1 VKVPD
6 VLLLFIAYTIVVAA
20 AIGAYIYFS
29 ARRPR
34 PKQNGLAIPNVEG
47 LKVKRTQKRAQGNIV
62 AWPLSE
68 SKVPASPSEPARN
81 AGEPVNVSPS
91 AESRVPV
98 ACARR
103 PETIEGST
111 QLAVSGGPVGANDPA
126 TIGDPGSALSRVFGP
141 RDRLLPEGL
150 RTLEVLP
157 NRIVQPGTTV
167 RAAVTLRNLGGGSA
181 SGFRVR
187 FRLPEGL
194 TYIGGTARIDDTPLE
209 DRGAFCALL
218 EPPGADIGEIPAA
231 GERRV
236 SLAFTVAATIENGTP
251 VTLQAAIASPEVPV
265 IGSNVVRLLVRSL
278 PMLENPETTLVLA
291 ALRDALPGEELQF
304 NARIHN
310 SGQSSAHDLIVLLP
324 LPANTTLVPQS
335 VTIDGRAPA
344 AGSEGFSLGFTRPTV
359 VARRLE
365 PGATI
370 DIGFRM
376 RIDTPLEDATQ
387 ITAAGAVCSR
397 EVAEFSLPP
406 VSVKIPSAP
415 SFAGE
420 ETSFRVECED
430 ELEPGE
436 SVRIVLYATNDGT
449 ASARKLSLRIELPDG
464 MVYTAGSLAIDG
476 APTPDRDAMPD
487 AIRLGDLEPG
497 RSVELALS
505 AIVHAPIADN
515 QELRLAATVAWSKG
529 QRKFER
535 IARARSAPRFPL
547 TFNKIERETQHRVLP
562 GDPIAFTIALLNMG
576 TDVAT
581 GARLQLIVDEGI
593 ERLRV
598 FERDAEIAAGADG
611 TIGLEPLEPGVS
623 RSLRV
628 EGNVAGTIEDQTQLR
643 LHATLLTAQVA
654 RIDLGAP
661 VHVVDSRPRF
671 ATTSSLLAACSDE
684 ALRFRRA
691 SLFRLT
697 LVNEG
702 TDNARDVRVALDLPE
717 ELEFESVDD
726 ATRDGNAVVFGDIP
740 AGQRREAVLHIRLV
754 GIAPGDEPL
763 TLAGHVSGL
772 NVVPFGLNAIE
783 LATHAE
789 ASFTQATLSAQP
801 AETVDAGAQIAYTL
815 VLPNSGDG
823 IAKLLT
829 TRVSSLTNGVYAQG
843 TTTVNGIA
851 LQDRAGT
858 SLLFGDDGLRLA
870 DVGPAIEVI
879 VSWRTIV
886 NTPLPPSAMVET
898 IVCVRWDDAPVIT
911 VTTAPVSVIA
921 TAALPIIEPGLP
933 FSVLG
938 AIAALPKAAPAG
950 GPESGR
956 GPSDYAELRP
966 ALPVRRIP
974 SVSNRDEAIESIGQ
988 AQLTGGSVPAEPPPP
1003 EDYE

>member
-1 VKVPD
+1 VKLPD

-20 AIGAYIYFS
+20 AVGAYIYFS

-47 LKVKRTQKRAQGNIV
+47 LKVKRTQERAQGNIV

-68 SKVPASPSEPARN
+68 SKNPASPAEPARG
-81 AGEPVNVSPS
+81 AGEPVNVSP
-91 AESRVPV
+91 AGESRIPM
-98 ACARR
+98 ASRR
-103 PETIEGST
+103 SETIEGST
-111 QLAVSGGPVGANDPA
+111 QLAVSAGQPAANEA
-126 TIGDPGSALSRVFGP
+126 LKIGDPGAALSHVFGP
-141 RDRLLPEGL
+141 RDLLLPEGL

-167 RAAVTLRNLGGGSA
+167 RAAFTFRNLGGGSA

-194 TYIGGTARIDDTPLE
+194 TYIAGTAHVDDTPLE

-218 EPPGADIGEIPAA
+218 EPPGADIGDIPAG

-251 VTLQAAIASPEVPV
+251 VTLQAAVASPEVPV
-265 IGSNVVRLLVRSL
+265 IGSNVVRLIVRSL
-278 PMLENPETTLVLA
+278 PVLENPATTLVLA

-324 LPANTTLVPQS
+324 VPANTTLVPQS

-344 AGSEGFSLGFTRPTV
+344 AGSEGFSLGFTRPTIV
-359 VARRLE
+359 TPRLE

-370 DIGFRM
+370 DIGYRM

-387 ITAAGAVCSR
+387 ITAAGAVCSQ
-397 EVAEFSLPP
+397 EVAEFSLTP

-420 ETSFRVECED
+420 ETSFRVECAD
-430 ELEPGE
+430 EVEPGE
-436 SVRIVLYATNDGT
+436 SVRIVLYATNVGT
-449 ASARKLSLRIELPDG
+449 ASARKLSLRTALPDG

-476 APTPDRDAMPD
+476 APTPDRGAMPD

-515 QELRLAATVAWSKG
+515 QELRMAATVAWSKG
-529 QRKFER
+529 QHKFER
-535 IARARSAPRFPL
+535 IVRARSAPCFPL
-547 TFNKIERETQHRVLP
+547 TFNKIERESPRRVLP
-562 GDPIAFTIALLNMG
+562 GDPIAFSIALLNMG
-576 TDVAT
+576 TDLAT
-581 GARLQLIVDEGI
+581 GVRLQLIADEGI

-598 FERDAEIAAGADG
+598 FDRDTEIALGPDG

-623 RSLRV
+623 RSLRL
-628 EGNVAGTIEDQTQLR
+628 EAQVAGTIEDQTQLR

-671 ATTSSLLAACSDE
+671 ATTSSLIAACSDE

-702 TDNARDVRVALDLPE
+702 TDNARSVRVALQLPE
-717 ELEFESVDD
+717 ELAFESVDD
-726 ATRDGNAVVFGDIP
+726 ATRDGSAVMLGDIP
-740 AGQRREAVLHIRLV
+740 AGERREAVLHIRLV
-754 GIAPGDEPL
+754 GLALGDEPL
-763 TLAGHVSGL
+763 AIAGHVTGL
-772 NVVPFGLNAIE
+772 NVVPFGLAAIE

-789 ASFTQATLSAQP
+789 ASFTESTLTAEP
-801 AETVDAGAQIAYTL
+801 TETVDAGAQIAYTL

-823 IAKLLT
+823 IAKLLA
-829 TRVSSLTNGVYAQG
+829 TRVTSLTNAVYAQG
-843 TTTVNGIA
+843 STSVNGIA

-858 SLLFGDDGLRLA
+858 SLLFGDEGLRLA
-870 DVGPAIEVI
+870 DVGAGIDAVI
-879 VSWRTIV
+879 FWRTIV
-886 NTPLPPSAMVET
+886 NTPLPPSAVVET
-898 IVCVRWDDAPVIT
+898 TVCVRWDDAPVIA
-911 VTTAPVSVIA
+911 VTTAPVSVTA
-921 TAALPIIEPGLP
+921 NAALPIIEPELP

-938 AIAALPKAAPAG
+938 AVAAPPKAAPSG
-950 GPESGR
+950 QPELGSRPGY
-956 GPSDYAELRP
+956 PELRL
-966 ALPVRRIP
+966 ALPARRVP
-974 SVSNRDEAIESIGQ
+974 SMSNRDESIESIGL
-988 AQLTGGSVPAEPPPP
+988 AQLTGGHAPPEPEPP
-1003 EDYE
+1003 EEQA